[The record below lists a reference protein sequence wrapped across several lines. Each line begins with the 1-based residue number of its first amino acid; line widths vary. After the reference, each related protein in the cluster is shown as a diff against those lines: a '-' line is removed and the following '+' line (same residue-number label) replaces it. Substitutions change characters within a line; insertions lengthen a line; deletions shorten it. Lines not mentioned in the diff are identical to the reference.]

1 MALDSCSRRS
11 PGHERW
17 KFARRVSLHVK
28 TDPVGLGHR
37 PPLVLEGVS
46 KAKSEDEDYEADA
59 AREEL
64 SPGIRI
70 QRKVCM

>member
-1 MALDSCSRRS
+1 
-11 PGHERW
+11 
-17 KFARRVSLHVK
+17 
-28 TDPVGLGHR
+28 
-37 PPLVLEGVS
+37 LVLEGVS